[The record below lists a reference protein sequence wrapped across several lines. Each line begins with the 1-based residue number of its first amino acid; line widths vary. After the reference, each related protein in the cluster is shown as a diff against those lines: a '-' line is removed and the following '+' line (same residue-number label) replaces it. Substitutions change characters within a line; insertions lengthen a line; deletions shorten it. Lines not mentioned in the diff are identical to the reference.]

1 MSTPQ
6 AVASSSSRSDI
17 AVCSHDC
24 PDSCSMIVAL
34 DKVKILKVRAA

>member
-6 AVASSSSRSDI
+6 AVASLESHGVI
-17 AVCSHDC
+17 VVCPHDC
-24 PDSCSMIVAL
+24 PDSCSMIVTV